1 MHQTPILPRG
11 SRILIGLLAALLA
24 LTAWPSAR
32 GYAQETLPGYTFE
45 ECESVEEASLRDEL
59 NQLTQSIFA
68 AGGEEIDVTILVDRT
83 WIALDIDST
92 IDREVEAAIQS
103 IYQDESYW
111 NRFLSGWSADKAE
124 EFTTQI
130 ANEAFSSEGFR
141 SQIEALSGAVATAVA
156 EEMTVVSARSASSA
170 LLCVQSFVGDSY
182 SDTMAALFEAE
193 IAQGVGDI
201 DLAGVDADVQP
212 LLESRTRSLAG
223 VGVIIGAQIA
233 RRLAEKVAQRIAG
246 KVVGRVLGKAAAS
259 VIPIAGWVIGGGL
272 IVWDLI
278 EGGRGALPQIQS
290 ALQEESVKAT
300 IREEVTTTV
309 EDELRK
315 EMPEIARTV
324 SNDVYSSWL
333 DFKRKYTQ
341 VLELADENPQF
352 RSLIEEVT
360 AEDVGKL
367 ATLVVT
373 VEQSVGREGLL
384 RAIDDGQLQ
393 ELLYLPQSAY
403 NILRDTS
410 NPGLVLAWAYLAGAD
425 LDAVVATELYKVA
438 TPESFL
444 DAGDMGKILAL
455 GNKEAVRDVML
466 LNRLERDVLMALP
479 ASSVAALATQ
489 FTAEDLRWL
498 ARYIADMEP
507 RDANLLV
514 DRLLRDAGLMPKLQ
528 NEPVRQAVVASA
540 DVDETLAFLTTDP
553 VETQQSPV
561 AQVGRLLEDAERLA
575 NGEVSW
581 LLFWR
586 KYGTLR
592 NLAILLGAVFVL
604 VVAVRLLFRRAQPVH
619 VTVNLP
625 KDRD

>member
-1 MHQTPILPRG
+1 MHRTPILPRG

-32 GYAQETLPGYTFE
+32 GYAQETPPSYAFE
-45 ECESVEEASLRDEL
+45 ECETVEEASLRDEL
-59 NQLTQSIFA
+59 NELTQSIFA
-68 AGGEEIDVTILVDRT
+68 TSGEQIDVAALVDRT

-92 IDREVEAAIQS
+92 IDREVEAAVQS

-130 ANEAFSSEGFR
+130 ANNAFSSEGFR

-193 IAQGVGDI
+193 IAQGVSNI
-201 DLAGVDADVQP
+201 DLSNVDANVQP
-212 LLESRTRSLAG
+212 LLQSHTRSLAG

-233 RRLAEKVAQRIAG
+233 RRLAQKVAQRIAG

-278 EGGRGALPQIQS
+278 EGGRGALPQIQT
-290 ALQEESVKAT
+290 ALQEENVKAT
-300 IREEVTTTV
+300 IRQEVTATV

-341 VLELADENPQF
+341 VLDLADESPQF

-360 AEDVGKL
+360 AEEVGKL

-384 RAIDDGQLQ
+384 RAIDDGQLK

-403 NILRDTS
+403 DILRDTS

-444 DAGDMGKILAL
+444 DAGDMNKILAL
-455 GNKEAVRDVML
+455 GNKDAVRDVML

-514 DRLLRDAGLMPKLQ
+514 DRLLRDASLMPKLQ

-540 DVDETLAFLTTDP
+540 DVDETLAFLTTEP
-553 VETQQSPV
+553 VDVQQSPV
-561 AQVGRLLEDAERLA
+561 AQMGRVLEDAERLA

-604 VVAVRLLFRRAQPVH
+604 VVAVRLLFRRPQPVH
-619 VTVNLP
+619 VTVNVP
-625 KDRD
+625 KDRG

>member
-1 MHQTPILPRG
+1 MHRTPILPRG

-32 GYAQETLPGYTFE
+32 GYAQETPPSYAFE
-45 ECESVEEASLRDEL
+45 ECETVEEASLRDEL
-59 NQLTQSIFA
+59 NELTQSIFA
-68 AGGEEIDVTILVDRT
+68 TSGEQIDVAALVDRT

-92 IDREVEAAIQS
+92 IDREVEAAVQS

-130 ANEAFSSEGFR
+130 ANNAFSSEGFR

-193 IAQGVGDI
+193 IAQGVSNI
-201 DLAGVDADVQP
+201 DLSNVDANVQP
-212 LLESRTRSLAG
+212 LLQSHTRSLAG

-233 RRLAEKVAQRIAG
+233 RRLAQKVAQRIAG

-278 EGGRGALPQIQS
+278 EGGRGALPQIQT
-290 ALQEESVKAT
+290 ALQEENVKAT
-300 IREEVTTTV
+300 IRQEVTATV

-341 VLELADENPQF
+341 VLDLADESPQF

-360 AEDVGKL
+360 AEEVGKL

-384 RAIDDGQLQ
+384 RAIDDGQLK

-403 NILRDTS
+403 DILRDTS

-444 DAGDMGKILAL
+444 DAGDMKKILAL
-455 GNKEAVRDVML
+455 GNKDAVRDVML

-514 DRLLRDAGLMPKLQ
+514 DRLLRDASLMPKLQ

-540 DVDETLAFLTTDP
+540 DVDETLAFLTTEP
-553 VETQQSPV
+553 VDVQQSPV
-561 AQVGRLLEDAERLA
+561 AQMGRVLEDAERLA

-604 VVAVRLLFRRAQPVH
+604 VVAVRLLFRRPQPVH
-619 VTVNLP
+619 VTVNVP
-625 KDRD
+625 KDRG

>member
-1 MHQTPILPRG
+1 MHRTPILPRG

-32 GYAQETLPGYTFE
+32 GYAQDTPPSYAFE
-45 ECESVEEASLRDEL
+45 ECETVEEASLRDEL
-59 NQLTQSIFA
+59 NELTQSIFA
-68 AGGEEIDVTILVDRT
+68 TSGEQIDVAALVDRT

-92 IDREVEAAIQS
+92 IDREVEAAVQS

-130 ANEAFSSEGFR
+130 ANNAFSSEGFR

-193 IAQGVGDI
+193 IAQGVSNI
-201 DLAGVDADVQP
+201 DLSNVDANVQP
-212 LLESRTRSLAG
+212 LLQSHTRSLAG

-233 RRLAEKVAQRIAG
+233 RRLAQKVAQRIAG

-278 EGGRGALPQIQS
+278 EGGRGALPQIQT
-290 ALQEESVKAT
+290 ALQEENVKAT
-300 IREEVTTTV
+300 IRQEVTATV

-341 VLELADENPQF
+341 VLDLADESPQF

-360 AEDVGKL
+360 AEEVGKL

-384 RAIDDGQLQ
+384 RAIDDGQLK

-403 NILRDTS
+403 DILRDTS

-444 DAGDMGKILAL
+444 DAGDMNKILAL
-455 GNKEAVRDVML
+455 GNKDAVRDVML

-514 DRLLRDAGLMPKLQ
+514 DRLLRDASLMPKLQ

-540 DVDETLAFLTTDP
+540 DVDETLAFLTTEP
-553 VETQQSPV
+553 VDVQQSPV
-561 AQVGRLLEDAERLA
+561 AQMGRVLEDAERLA

-604 VVAVRLLFRRAQPVH
+604 VVAVRLLFRRPQPVH
-619 VTVNLP
+619 VTVNVP
-625 KDRD
+625 KDRG